1 MALLAMQ
8 SGMAPALWPGGV
20 PQVKR
25 SLCASLAYRLSLV
38 AAGRVDG
45 MVTLRD
51 AWEWDIAAGVP
62 IAARAGAVV
71 TERMG
76 APIRFN
82 AARPQAAG
90 VVGAAPGLHGALMGG
105 LVPPVEQPA
114 SGGWFASGGD
124 PGNDP
129 AITPTELKRV

>member
-8 SGMAPALWPGGV
+8 SGVAPALWPGGV

-25 SLCASLAYRLSLV
+25 SLCASLAYRLNLV

-51 AWEWDIAAGVP
+51 AWKWDIAAGVL

-71 TERMG
+71 TDRMG
-76 APIRFN
+76 APMRFK
-82 AARPQAAG
+82 ADHAQAAG
-90 VVGAAPGLHGALMGG
+90 VVGAAPGLHGALTGGWCRRWSSPRQAGG
-105 LVPPVEQPA
+105 LH
-114 SGGWFASGGD
+114 
-124 PGNDP
+124 
-129 AITPTELKRV
+129 

>member
-1 MALLAMQ
+1 VALLAMQ

-25 SLCASLAYRLSLV
+25 SFRASLAYRLSLV

-51 AWEWDIAAGVP
+51 AWKWDIAAGVL

-71 TERMG
+71 TDRMG
-76 APIRFN
+76 APIRF
-82 AARPQAAG
+82 
-90 VVGAAPGLHGALMGG
+90 
-105 LVPPVEQPA
+105 
-114 SGGWFASGGD
+114 
-124 PGNDP
+124 
-129 AITPTELKRV
+129 

>member
-1 MALLAMQ
+1 VALLAMQ

-25 SLCASLAYRLSLV
+25 SLCASLAYRLCLV

-51 AWEWDIAAGVP
+51 AWKWDIAAEVL

-76 APIRFN
+76 APIRFK
-82 AARPQAAG
+82 ADHAQAAG
-90 VVGAAPGLHGALMGG
+90 VVASAPGLHGALMGG

-114 SGGWFASGGD
+114 PGGWFA
-124 PGNDP
+124 
-129 AITPTELKRV
+129 